1 MQTRHIASG
10 GSNRGDANDV
20 ETLLKIATNS
30 ETEFTEE
37 EQVVLPF
44 CLSEKNM
51 DEVEAICCIA
61 WQAEIAGESV
71 LQVPDVCA
79 P

>member
-1 MQTRHIASG
+1 MQTRHIALG

-30 ETEFTEE
+30 ETEFTE
-37 EQVVLPF
+37 
-44 CLSEKNM
+44 